1 MFSQRS
7 NLLLSIAGIILLM
20 GPATTTARAIDT
32 PENQHHEQK
41 KQTSNEQS
49 ATTTSEG
56 PAVTAEIEV
65 GPFDLK
71 QKYRSMEGPYVRV
84 PLKIADI
91 LAEKNVS
98 IPESY
103 VKIPGAAQAGP
114 GMTGSADGA
123 SMQPGRLRSMS
134 NDGAISADGAGNAA
148 NQKRELL
155 WLKSVKIDMLD
166 ENDKPLPDAAF
177 FCHATI
183 DVDLDFRNQ
192 VFPAS
197 EHPGNMRHIVL
208 TQGQTQFAF
217 PNGFAL
223 PVASDESWNFVFQ
236 TINRTSDVP
245 RKVKG
250 RCLLTF
256 VKDSELVYP
265 IKALFW
271 YYPVIN
277 VVIDRNSAE
286 RIKAER
292 KSCPDCSAISE
303 GVPAPSS
310 MRNMIFTDKLGRSQ
324 IGHWVVP
331 PGVHTYASPINT
343 IGSMS
348 TAKFAAADTDI
359 HLVLTHVHPFC
370 EKCVLIQH
378 DKGQTKEIVTVKAKT
393 DEKNLQLTEIDTISS
408 VPGIPLEA
416 GKSYELQAT
425 YNNTSS
431 KPQDSMAGM
440 ALYCSDNKFV
450 RPDWALAGNMNEAYC
465 GTSYEQKSRKKAH
478 SKAFGMR
485 PN

>member
-32 PENQHHEQK
+32 PENQLHEQK

-56 PAVTAEIEV
+56 PGVTAEIEV

-84 PLKIADI
+84 PLKIANI

-114 GMTGSADGA
+114 AMTGSADG
-123 SMQPGRLRSMS
+123 G
-134 NDGAISADGAGNAA
+134 GNAA

-250 RCLLTF
+250 RCVLTF

>member
-1 MFSQRS
+1 MFAQRPTLFLS
-7 NLLLSIAGIILLM
+7 LAVVLLLSSAVSPSSQAVNM
-20 GPATTTARAIDT
+20 PESQQQVQQKQASNDQPAA
-32 PENQHHEQK
+32 
-41 KQTSNEQS
+41 
-49 ATTTSEG
+49 SEG
-56 PAVTAEIEV
+56 PVITAEIDV

-71 QKYRSMEGPYVRV
+71 RKYRSMEGPYVRV

-91 LAEKNVS
+91 LSAKTVN

-103 VKIPGAAQAGP
+103 VKIPGVTQAEP
-114 GMTGSADGA
+114 GGMSGGEGS
-123 SMQPGRLRSMS
+123 SS
-134 NDGAISADGAGNAA
+134 
-148 NQKRELL
+148 KRELL

-166 ENDKPLPDAAF
+166 ENDNPLPDAAF

-192 VFPAS
+192 VFPIS

-208 TQGQTQFAF
+208 TQGQTKFSF

-265 IKALFW
+265 MKALFW

-359 HLVLTHVHPFC
+359 HLVLTHIHPFC

-378 DKGQTKEIVTVKAKT
+378 DNGQTKEIVTVKAKT
-393 DEKNLQLTEIDTISS
+393 DEKNVQLTEIETISS
-408 VPGIPLEA
+408 AQGIPLEA

-425 YNNTSS
+425 YNNTSG

-450 RPDWALAGNMNEAYC
+450 RPNWALAGDTNEAYC
-465 GTSYEQKSRKKAH
+465 GTSYEHQSHEKAH
-478 SKAFGMR
+478 KKHHNKAFGMR